1 MSDSSTP
8 RPNGPDPTVL
18 EQRLSALDR
27 ASGLDLSKGSE
38 GDLLRVLLAMLPL
51 GVVAYDLERVHFAN
65 AAAYRLLG
73 VPADT
78 HLASSDLFR
87 FIAEEDRP
95 LVATRRATRAR
106 GEDTPPVTLRLVHS
120 DGRKVTVSL
129 DTLTVSPLPQPLFLS
144 LIEDITERLRLDAE
158 RAESDARKVRETE
171 ALLETQ
177 KLESL
182 GVLTGGIAHD
192 FNNLLANVYA
202 SLAALSRLTRALP
215 EASRGAFLP
224 HLTNAEAAA
233 TRAAELTRQLLA
245 YGGRTEVERRPTALS
260 PLVRDL
266 ASLLQVALPKKLALV
281 LELEE
286 DLPAVLAD
294 PSQLRQ
300 VMMNLVTNA
309 AEAIGEREGTV
320 TVRTTW
326 RPSIDAAFRSLA
338 PTAIPRA
345 PFTPDGWVVVE
356 VADDGNGM
364 SEEVRARIFEPFY
377 STKGSGRGLGLATTI
392 GILRTHEARLSLD
405 TEPGRGTSFAAAF
418 PAMHHTTEPLPEP
431 SASKSVPPAPDAK
444 LLGRILLVDDEAR
457 ARFALAF
464 LLKNRG
470 LEVLEASNG
479 LEALDALAKDPA
491 GIDAVVM
498 DLSMPKMGGRE
509 AFAEM
514 NARHP
519 DLPVVLTSG
528 YSAAERMASYEHRE
542 KVFAFLE
549 KPFREEELFTLL
561 TKAITK
567 RRAR

>member
-1 MSDSSTP
+1 MELGRT
-8 RPNGPDPTVL
+8 
-18 EQRLSALDR
+18 DR
-27 ASGLDLSKGSE
+27 FDLSKGSE
-38 GDLLRVLLAMLPL
+38 GDMLRMLLAILPV

-65 AAAYRLLG
+65 GAAYRLLG
-73 VPADT
+73 IAEDT
-78 HLASSDLFR
+78 HLPSSDLFR
-87 FIAEEDRP
+87 FIAEEDRH
-95 LVATRRATRAR
+95 LVAARRAMRAR
-106 GEDTPPVTLRLVHS
+106 GEVTAPVTLRLVHS
-120 DGRKVTVSL
+120 DGRKLSVNL
-129 DTLTVSPLPQPLFLS
+129 DTLTVTPPPKALFLS
-144 LIEDITERLRLDAE
+144 LIEDVTERLRLDAE
-158 RAESDARKVRETE
+158 RAESDARTIRETE

-202 SLAALSRLTRALP
+202 SLAALSRLTRTLP
-215 EASRGAFLP
+215 ESSRAAFLP

-281 LELEE
+281 LDLED

-320 TVRTTW
+320 TVRTSW
-326 RPSIDAAFRSLA
+326 RASLDAGYRALA
-338 PTAIPRA
+338 PTVIPRA
-345 PFTPDGWVVVE
+345 PFVPDGWVVVE
-356 VADDGNGM
+356 VADDGIGM

-377 STKGSGRGLGLATTI
+377 STKGSGRGLGLATTM
-392 GILRTHEARLSLD
+392 GILRTHESRLSID
-405 TEPGRGTSFAAAF
+405 TEPGRGTRFEAAF

-431 SASKSVPPAPDAK
+431 SASKSAPPEPDAK
-444 LLGRILLVDDEAR
+444 LRGRILLVDDEAR

-470 LEVLEASNG
+470 LEVLEAANG
-479 LEALDALAKDPA
+479 LEALDALAKDPC

-519 DLPVVLTSG
+519 ELPVVLTSG

-561 TKAITK
+561 TKAILK
-567 RRAR
+567 GRARSGTTS

>member
-1 MSDSSTP
+1 
-8 RPNGPDPTVL
+8 
-18 EQRLSALDR
+18 
-27 ASGLDLSKGSE
+27 
-38 GDLLRVLLAMLPL
+38 
-51 GVVAYDLERVHFAN
+51 
-65 AAAYRLLG
+65 
-73 VPADT
+73 
-78 HLASSDLFR
+78 
-87 FIAEEDRP
+87 
-95 LVATRRATRAR
+95 
-106 GEDTPPVTLRLVHS
+106 
-120 DGRKVTVSL
+120 
-129 DTLTVSPLPQPLFLS
+129 
-144 LIEDITERLRLDAE
+144 
-158 RAESDARKVRETE
+158 
-171 ALLETQ
+171 
-177 KLESL
+177 
-182 GVLTGGIAHD
+182 
-192 FNNLLANVYA
+192 
-202 SLAALSRLTRALP
+202 
-215 EASRGAFLP
+215 
-224 HLTNAEAAA
+224 
-233 TRAAELTRQLLA
+233 
-245 YGGRTEVERRPTALS
+245 
-260 PLVRDL
+260 
-266 ASLLQVALPKKLALV
+266 LLQVALPKKLALV

-320 TVRTTW
+320 TVRTSW
-326 RPSIDAAFRSLA
+326 RPSIDADFRSLA
-338 PTAIPRA
+338 PTAVPRA

-356 VADDGNGM
+356 VTDDGSGM

-392 GILRTHEARLSLD
+392 GILRTHEARLALE
-405 TEPGRGTSFAAAF
+405 TETGRGTSFAAAF

-444 LLGRILLVDDEAR
+444 LRGRILLVDDEAR

-479 LEALDALAKDPA
+479 LEALEALAKDPS

-514 NARHP
+514 NASHP